1 MAIRCF
7 ACWLTLGLVAVVAFS
22 GCSSETKPAAVDAS
36 SDPVP
41 SPPRGVPDQAPRTP
55 PKVPPKAPGAEAATA
70 VPPSGAPEAAADPA
84 PKVVGQKVTG
94 PKQGAKAPKR
104 PAAPLAAEQP

>member
-22 GCSSETKPAAVDAS
+22 GCSSETKPAPVVPPS
-36 SDPVP
+36 VPVP
-41 SPPRGVPDQAPRTP
+41 SPPRAGPDQAPRTP
-55 PKVPPKAPGAEAATA
+55 PKVQPKGAGAEAAPV

-84 PKVVGQKVTG
+84 PKVVGPKVTG

-104 PAAPLAAEQP
+104 PAAPLAREQP